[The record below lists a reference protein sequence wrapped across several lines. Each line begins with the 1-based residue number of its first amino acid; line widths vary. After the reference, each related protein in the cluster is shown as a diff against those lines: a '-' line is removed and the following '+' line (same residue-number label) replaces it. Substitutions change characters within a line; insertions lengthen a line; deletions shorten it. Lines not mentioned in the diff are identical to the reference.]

1 MTKGHNMRN
10 HIVLFEPLMPANTGN
25 IARTCA
31 ATNATLHL
39 IHPLG
44 FSTDDRMLKRA
55 GLDYWDKVDIQE
67 HENLEEF
74 LGILGNHPLYLITK
88 FAPRIVSDASLN
100 NPGVEEQFFIFGKE
114 TTGLPIE
121 FMREH
126 KDMCLRLPM
135 NDEHV
140 RSLNLSN
147 TVAIVIY
154 EALRQQDWQSLDV
167 IHHYRDTDKANELG
181 W

>member
-1 MTKGHNMRN
+1 
-10 HIVLFEPLMPANTGN
+10 MPANTGN
-25 IARTCA
+25 ISRTCA

-44 FSTDDRMLKRA
+44 FSTDDKMLKRA
-55 GLDYWDKVDIQE
+55 GLDYWHNVDIIE
-67 HENLEEF
+67 HASLEDF
-74 LGILGNHPLYLITK
+74 MAYLNGRPLYLITK
-88 FAPRIVSDASLN
+88 FAPHNYSDVNFSEN
-100 NPGVEEQFFIFGKE
+100 SEGEQFFMFGKE

-121 FMREH
+121 LMEEY
-126 KDMCLRLPM
+126 KEQSLRVPM

-147 TVAIVIY
+147 TVCIVLF
-154 EALRQQDWQSLDV
+154 EALRQQQFSGLEV
-167 IHHYRDTDKANELG
+167 EHHYRDTDKARELE